1 MQGAVLICDVEL
13 RLKTEMHTTGTGPLE
28 LLASAPRGERLAAM
42 EKLFNNLDP
51 SIYKFLKEF
60 KYTFN
65 ALPRFYKSLNNA
77 VVYIPGSTFKGVL
90 RSLLDAKGLE
100 SALNRL
106 GPDVEQKAE
115 MLKKELEKDGIPI
128 RRDKDG
134 AYRALLIDKYSHAVL
149 AAVYEEL
156 YHLNKAPDRRK
167 LVEKVMKILNVDN
180 EGVLHYKHYLG
191 LSEVLFG
198 TTGLKS
204 AIEVTNLMPQ
214 GDVKTVIRTFNAVA
228 RNGKTA
234 NPYHIEL
241 VGAGAVFKGQLIFR
255 ENVLATSE
263 DFEEFLKL
271 LNCKGAQSTCGFEI
285 QLGKRKKMGWGKAE
299 VTLICR

>member
-28 LLASAPRGERLAAM
+28 LLASAPRR
-42 EKLFNNLDP
+42 EKLAVNEEPFNNLDP

-65 ALPRFYKSLNNA
+65 ALPRFYKPPNKA

-100 SALNRL
+100 NALNRL

-115 MLKKELEKDGIPI
+115 MLKKELEKDAQIQL
-128 RRDKDG
+128 DDDG

-241 VGAGAVFKGQLIFR
+241 VGEGAVFKGQLIFR

-271 LNCKGAQSTCGFEI
+271 LSCKGAQSTCDFEI
-285 QLGKRKKMGWGKAE
+285 QLGKRKKMGWGKAK
-299 VTLICR
+299 VTLTCR